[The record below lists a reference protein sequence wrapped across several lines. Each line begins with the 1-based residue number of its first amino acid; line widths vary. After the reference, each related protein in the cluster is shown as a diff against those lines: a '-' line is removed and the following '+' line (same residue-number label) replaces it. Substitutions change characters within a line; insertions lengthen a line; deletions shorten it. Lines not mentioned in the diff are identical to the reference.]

1 MQQVLQRTQSVKVE
15 TELNWLVVHFD
26 AEAHLA
32 LFGHVIV
39 ELADEGLRTHTFHT
53 YGNNCINKYRGLVYN
68 VSVDLFTIKKLR

>member
-39 ELADEGLRTHTFHT
+39 ELADERLRTPRFHT
-53 YGNNCINKYRGLVYN
+53 
-68 VSVDLFTIKKLR
+68 